1 MPDKCHQKSFPTTC
15 QAFRALWCNR
25 SSLPLDNQ
33 NLAFVLHVPKMIQ
46 LRWFS
51 WDDLSRN
58 HRWVCFSSM
67 GWGPWKAK
75 VKIPRAPTYLSCF
88 NICEPRGTLQNGM
101 SDQTHTLWRFVWIY
115 VANDLTHH
123 CLFQKRKNAY
133 GALGVHGRRRVKKR
147 RFGWLMFSWSYC
159 KGFPLSLFPPT
170 QGVLLVYGAGR
181 LGERGNPS

>member
-15 QAFRALWCNR
+15 QAFWALWYNR

-88 NICEPRGTLQNGM
+88 NICEARGTLQNGM
-101 SDQTHTLWRFVWIY
+101 SDQTHTHCEGLSEFMWPTTWPTTAFSRRGKMHMVLWECTAV
-115 VANDLTHH
+115 DES
-123 CLFQKRKNAY
+123 RKD
-133 GALGVHGRRRVKKR
+133 ALGDSCLVEAIAKA
-147 RFGWLMFSWSYC
+147 
-159 KGFPLSLFPPT
+159 FPSLSFLPH
-170 QGVLLVYGAGR
+170 R
-181 LGERGNPS
+181 ESS

>member
-1 MPDKCHQKSFPTTC
+1 MEVLWKYRWIKSWVEIIMPDKCHQKSFPITC
-15 QAFRALWCNR
+15 QAFRALWYNR

-67 GWGPWKAK
+67 GWGSWKAK

-88 NICEPRGTLQNGM
+88 NICEARGTLQNGM
-101 SDQTHTLWRFVWIY
+101 SKQTHTHTVKVCLNLCGQWLDPPLPFPEEEKCIWCFRSARPRTSQEKMLWV
-115 VANDLTHH
+115 TH
-123 CLFQKRKNAY
+123 
-133 GALGVHGRRRVKKR
+133 V
-147 RFGWLMFSWSYC
+147 
-159 KGFPLSLFPPT
+159 
-170 QGVLLVYGAGR
+170 
-181 LGERGNPS
+181 